1 MKAIV
6 TSTGRTMAKVKT
18 DLHSLGDIGLVAAAS
33 KSNQNTVFKPQP
45 LTIATLFKGLVEIA
59 TASGANA
66 VHKKID
72 GVRGLL
78 AACEGSEAKYLF
90 R

>member
-1 MKAIV
+1 MKVIAIG
-6 TSTGRTMAKVKT
+6 TGRTMAKIKA
-18 DLHSLGDIGLVAAAS
+18 DLHGLGDIGSVAAAS
-33 KSNQNTVFKPQP
+33 KSNQNTVFKPAP

-59 TASGANA
+59 TASGASA
-66 VHKKID
+66 VSKKID

-78 AACEGSEAKYLF
+78 SACEGNEAKYLF